1 MSFHLDM
8 FFILDFQIYIYIY
21 EGHYPNIQIVLKT
34 YQEFFYRPRI
44 QKKLMVAL
52 SPTHPLTIQLNK
64 LKVNYF

>member
-1 MSFHLDM
+1 MNQNLFPTSIH
-8 FFILDFQIYIYIY
+8 IIYIY
-21 EGHYPNIQIVLKT
+21 EGHYPNIQFVLKHN
-34 YQEFFYRPRI
+34 QEIFYRPRI